1 MTTQSAVANQVDL
14 FSGRVALVTGG
25 TRGIGLGI
33 ARAFAAAGAI
43 VVVCGRNEP
52 LSLPEG
58 LSFVAADVRDPEQ
71 ARLAV
76 DAAVDRHGRLD
87 VLVNNAGG
95 APSADA
101 ATVSPR
107 FVQKVVELNL
117 LAPFYVAQ
125 AANARMQQ
133 QESGGAIV
141 NIGSVAARQA
151 EPRSAA
157 YSAAKAG
164 LLQLTR
170 ALALEWAPK
179 VRVNHVTAGP
189 VMTPAAAE
197 YYGQDGGVSVAATI
211 AMGRMAEP
219 SDVAAACLFLAS
231 PLAGYVT
238 GADLA
243 VHGGGEV
250 PARYLAA
257 NAELAGP
264 GSALIARVREA
275 VHLLRP
281 ADRDRDPPGPVPRL
295 GVAGHVDDREAA
307 EVLLGLGERPVG
319 EDGRAAARV
328 DAAHDGR
335 RVQAAV
341 AEDEGARVG
350 HLLDHGPAGR
360 APLAYVLLRQLG
372 HPLVVEGDQVQR
384 HLMLLCSRGGPDDCP
399 SPSLRTHRVDSTPR
413 PALFP
418 SFPHRRR
425 PDRMRPRPNHRHPV
439 TAPVGWSGSERVSRP
454 PGDRERRAG

>member
-1 MTTQSAVANQVDL
+1 MDNPVEL
-14 FSGRVALVTGG
+14 SGRVAVVTGG

-33 ARAFAAAGAI
+33 AQAFAAAGASVI
-43 VVVCGRNEP
+43 VCGRHQP
-52 LSLPEG
+52 SSLPEG

-76 DAAVDRHGRLD
+76 DQAAERHGRLD

-95 APSADA
+95 APPAAA

-151 EPRSAA
+151 EPQSAA

-179 VRVNHVTAGP
+179 VRVNHITAGL
-189 VMTPAAAE
+189 VMTATAAR
-197 YYGQDGGVSVAATI
+197 YYGQDGGASVAATI
-211 AMGRMAEP
+211 PMRRMAQP
-219 SDVAAACLFLAS
+219 SDIASACLFLAS
-231 PLAGYVT
+231 PLAAYVT

-257 NAELAGP
+257 QT
-264 GSALIARVREA
+264 
-275 VHLLRP
+275 
-281 ADRDRDPPGPVPRL
+281 DPVP
-295 GVAGHVDDREAA
+295 
-307 EVLLGLGERPVG
+307 
-319 EDGRAAARV
+319 
-328 DAAHDGR
+328 DGR
-335 RVQAAV
+335 RP
-341 AEDEGARVG
+341 DER
-350 HLLDHGPAGR
+350 GPAG
-360 APLAYVLLRQLG
+360 
-372 HPLVVEGDQVQR
+372 EI
-384 HLMLLCSRGGPDDCP
+384 
-399 SPSLRTHRVDSTPR
+399 STAR
-413 PALFP
+413 PA
-418 SFPHRRR
+418 
-425 PDRMRPRPNHRHPV
+425 
-439 TAPVGWSGSERVSRP
+439 G
-454 PGDRERRAG
+454 